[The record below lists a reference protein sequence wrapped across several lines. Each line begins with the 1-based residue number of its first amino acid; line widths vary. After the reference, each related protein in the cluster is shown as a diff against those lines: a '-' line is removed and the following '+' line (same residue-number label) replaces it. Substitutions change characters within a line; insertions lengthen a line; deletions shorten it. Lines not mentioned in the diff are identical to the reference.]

1 VATSAAEVPEGHPER
16 GAGRYAVL
24 EVSDQG
30 AGMPPEVR
38 DRLFEPFFT
47 TRVQPLGGAPGRG
60 LGLAV
65 VHGIARQHGG
75 FVEVESAPGRG
86 STFRVWFPAA

>member
-1 VATSAAEVPEGHPER
+1 MLA
-16 GAGRYAVL
+16 
-24 EVSDQG
+24 VSDRG
-30 AGMPPEVR
+30 PGLAPEVR

-47 TRVQPLGGAPGRG
+47 TRPQPDPDGTEHG

-86 STFRVWFPAA
+86 STFRVWFPAGTSRRSPNAT